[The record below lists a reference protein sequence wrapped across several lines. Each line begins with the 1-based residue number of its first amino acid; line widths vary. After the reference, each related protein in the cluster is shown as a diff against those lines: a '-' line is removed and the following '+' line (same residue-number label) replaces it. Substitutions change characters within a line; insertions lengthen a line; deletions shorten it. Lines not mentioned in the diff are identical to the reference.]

1 MKRTAIYC
9 RVSTARQEKEGDS
22 IPAQLDAL
30 REYIRQRDDLIP
42 AGEYVD
48 AGISGTKEDRDELQ
62 RMLDDVRAGKIDLI
76 ICTKLDRLHR
86 SLRNFLNMQSVLEKH
101 NCNWLAI
108 WEPIYDSSTPQGRM
122 IINTMVNL
130 AQFEAENTGSRIRQV
145 FEYKAQQG
153 EILSGKVLYGYQIT
167 DKHLT
172 IDPTAA
178 PIVRA
183 LFDEYA
189 KNNSLSDAVRLA
201 GELGRMTDIRSMKRL
216 LKNRKYIG
224 EYRGNPNYCPPIIE
238 RSVFDAVQIGLARN
252 IKQSQKRTYI
262 FSGLLVC
269 AECGRKMAG
278 TNHATRR
285 NGKEY
290 PLTLYRCNGHYSPM
304 VHCSQS
310 RTISETTIEKSVL
323 KAVKAE
329 VDKITIEQS
338 KPRQKGAQRATAAKE
353 KAIQRKLERLKAAY
367 LNGAIPLDEYKTDRE
382 QLTEELTALKASE
395 PRNTAPA
402 VRLDKVFTSDFETV
416 YKALNA
422 SERRRLWRSV
432 IKEIRMD
439 DGKNL
444 DIIFL

>member
-48 AGISGTKEDRDELQ
+48 AGISGTKEQRDELQ
-62 RMLDDVRAGKIDLI
+62 RMLDDVRAGKIDLVI
-76 ICTKLDRLHR
+76 VTRLDRLHR
-86 SLRNFLNMQSVLEKH
+86 SLRNFLNMQSVLEKNH
-101 NCNWLAI
+101 CEWLAI
-108 WEPIYDSSTPQGRM
+108 WEPIYNSSTAQGRM
-122 IINTMVNL
+122 IINTFVNL
-130 AQFEAENTGSRIRQV
+130 AEFEAANTSSRIRQV

-153 EILSGKVLYGYQIT
+153 EILSGKVLFGYQIT

-172 IDPTAA
+172 IDPAAA
-178 PIVRA
+178 PVVRA

-201 GELGRMTDIRSMKRL
+201 GELGRVTDIRSMKRL

-238 RSVFDAVQIGLARN
+238 PAVFDAVQIGLARN

-310 RTISETTIEKSVL
+310 RTISETTIENAVL

-367 LNGAIPLDEYKTDRE
+367 LNGAIPLDEYKMDRE

-395 PRNTAPA
+395 RRQTAPA

-439 DGKNL
+439 AGKNL

>member
-1 MKRTAIYC
+1 MIRTALYA
-9 RVSTARQEKEGDS
+9 RVSTNRQAKEGDS
-22 IPAQLDAL
+22 IPAQLSAL
-30 REYIRQRDDLIP
+30 REYVNNNDKCINV
-42 AGEYVD
+42 GEYIDDGV
-48 AGISGTKEDRDELQ
+48 SGTKNDREELQ
-62 RMLDDVRAGKIDLI
+62 RLLNDVKEDKIDKI
-76 ICTKLDRLHR
+76 IFVKLDRWFR
-86 SLRNFLNMQSVLEKH
+86 SIKHYINTQDILEKH
-101 NCNWLAI
+101 NCTWLAI
-108 WEPIYDSSTPQGRM
+108 WEPIYDSSTAQGRM
-122 IINTMVNL
+122 IINSMMNI
-130 AQFEAENTGSRIRQV
+130 AQFEAENTSSRIRQV

-153 EILSGKVLYGYQIT
+153 EILSGKVLFGYQIT

-172 IDPTAA
+172 IDPAAA
-178 PIVRA
+178 PVVRA

-201 GELGRMTDIRSMKRL
+201 GELGRITDTRSMKRL

-238 RSVFDAVQIGLARN
+238 RAVFDAVQIGLARN

-304 VHCSQS
+304 VHCSQA
-310 RTISETTIEKSVL
+310 RTIAETTIENAVL

-353 KAIQRKLERLKAAY
+353 KAITRKLERLKAAY

-395 PRNTAPA
+395 RRQTAPA

-439 DGKNL
+439 AGKNL